1 MSCQCLSCHWEFL
14 RFCRLYDTRVDQLVS
29 FVKYFSIKNDIIGSG
44 SGVHL
49 NSYTVVLM
57 VIFFLQ
63 HQNILPSVEDL
74 QINMRE
80 DLCCGWNFAFNKEYE
95 FVTDIGN
102 NSSNVSKLLT
112 DFFRFYIHF
121 PYETHII
128 CLLVGQPVKRSQV
141 QFQHAKHF
149 VRIPI
154 FWFQERQVET
164 KQDSC
169 CSRSI

>member
-1 MSCQCLSCHWEFL
+1 
-14 RFCRLYDTRVDQLVS
+14 
-29 FVKYFSIKNDIIGSG
+29 
-44 SGVHL
+44 
-49 NSYTVVLM
+49 M

-74 QINMRE
+74 QINMGE

-128 CLLVGQPVKRSQV
+128 CLLVGQPVKRYNLKYSFNMPNILSESPSFGSKKDKLKLNKILVV
-141 QFQHAKHF
+141 QDPFELAKNVARSVSKSNIGKCKPF
-149 VRIPI
+149 LYI
-154 FWFQERQVET
+154 FIYQFG
-164 KQDSC
+164 S
-169 CSRSI
+169 